1 MAVVPNDV
9 SPSVDTRP
17 VESKELLQDSPND
30 KEDVLFSSGIVDL
43 CLCLPARIED
53 RLKLKSSTDCCVE
66 ISPSGIFLNLN
77 LPLMTEFGMK
87 PGVNII
93 RMYKSYCTS
102 IQHVRIYC
110 FLLYV

>member
-30 KEDVLFSSGIVDL
+30 KEDVLFSSGMVDL

-93 RMYKSYCTS
+93 RMYKSY
-102 IQHVRIYC
+102 
-110 FLLYV
+110 